1 VDEFPPP
8 LESLREA
15 MQPTWTQERSQHLY
29 RGLAR
34 RNRRQLARR
43 VGAWSA
49 IGAVACVLAWQI
61 NPASS
66 KGPAPVASKLR
77 PIEPRAE
84 EVAPQPRAAEH
95 APSLASQEAEREIA
109 LADGSNARVR
119 AASDLLVLRDEPAHI
134 ELSLE
139 RGSAEFDV
147 VPNKQREFTVR
158 AGPVRVAVLGTVFT
172 VEREDDRVR
181 VSVTRGK
188 VRVSSAARI
197 ALVRAGDS
205 KTFEA
210 RSARAARTAAREDP
224 RATWRSLNKGGDY
237 EGAYRLIAAGAAVP
251 DDAEALMDAAD
262 AARFSDHPR
271 AALGFLRKVT
281 SNHQRSPAAPLA
293 AFMSGQL
300 LERMAEPLEAANAFR
315 MARELAPTG
324 SLAEDALAREVEAWS
339 KAGRADEASRSVRR
353 YEEQYPGGRWL
364 RVVQQHGRTQRR

>member
-1 VDEFPPP
+1 VDDFPSP

-15 MQPTWTQERSQHLY
+15 MQPTWSRERSQQLY
-29 RGLAR
+29 RGVGR
-34 RNRRQLARR
+34 RSRRQLARR

-61 NPASS
+61 SLASS
-66 KGPAPVASKLR
+66 KGPAAVASKPR
-77 PIEPRAE
+77 PVEPRAQ
-84 EVAPQPRAAEH
+84 EVTPQPRAAEH
-95 APSLASQEAEREIA
+95 VPSTLSAEAEREIA

-119 AASDLLVLRDEPAHI
+119 AASDVLVLRDEPAHI

-139 RGSAEFDV
+139 RGSAQFDV

-188 VRVSSAARI
+188 VRVSSAASI
-197 ALVRAGDS
+197 AIVRAGES

-210 RSARAARTAAREDP
+210 RSARAAVTAAREDP
-224 RATWRSLNKGGDY
+224 RATWRSLNKAGDY
-237 EGAYRLIAAGAAVP
+237 EGAYRQIAAGAAVP
-251 DDAEALMDAAD
+251 DDVEALMDAAD
-262 AARFSDHPR
+262 AARFSDHPQ

-281 SNHQRSPAAPLA
+281 SKHEQSPAAPLA

-300 LERMAEPLEAANAFR
+300 LERMAAPLEAANAFR

-324 SLAEDALAREVEAWS
+324 SLAEDALAREVGAWS
-339 KAGRADEASRSVRR
+339 KAGRADEASSSARR

-364 RVVQQHGRTQRR
+364 RAVQLHGRTQRR

>member
-1 VDEFPPP
+1 VAEFPAP

-15 MQPTWTQERSQHLY
+15 MQPTWSQERSQQLY
-29 RGLAR
+29 RGLGR

-49 IGAVACVLAWQI
+49 IGAMACVLAWQI
-61 NPASS
+61 SSASS
-66 KGPAPVASKLR
+66 KGPAAVASKPR
-77 PIEPRAE
+77 PVEPRAE
-84 EVAPQPRAAEH
+84 EVTPQPRAAEH

-109 LADGSNARVR
+109 LADGSTARVR
-119 AASDLLVLRDEPAHI
+119 AASDVLVLRDEPARI
-134 ELSLE
+134 ELSVE
-139 RGSAEFDV
+139 RGSAQFDV

-158 AGPVRVAVLGTVFT
+158 VGPVRVSVLGTVFA

-197 ALVRAGDS
+197 AIVREGES

-210 RSARAARTAAREDP
+210 RSTRAARIAAREDP

-262 AARFSDHPR
+262 AARFSDHPG
-271 AALGFLRKVT
+271 AALGFLQKVT
-281 SNHQRSPAAPLA
+281 SNHQRSLTAPLA

-300 LERMAEPLEAANAFR
+300 LERMAEPLEAAKAFR
-315 MARELAPTG
+315 MAQELAPTG

-353 YEEQYPGGRWL
+353 YEAQYPAGRWL
-364 RVVQQHGRTQRR
+364 RLVQQHGRTPQR